1 MAIMSF
7 NDYWKDKAAKQR
19 KVWAATAK
27 RFADKH
33 AQMEEIRKKVFL
45 PLDYN
50 NTFSFEDYK
59 AAHLVKQN
67 PIAGWE
73 QMLFYFSESGL
84 RDAMAA
90 EGADLSNLAMQV
102 SKESIVGMEAPCPQN
117 RWDTNFYIPNKI
129 YDNEEAYHVWQKRVY
144 EICTDVET
152 VRLTYGEV
160 TMTIKRY
167 SKEGMPFGYY
177 ELNPCEQLTKAAMMM
192 QETDFNMLNVAT
204 LLMEMDAT
212 WKLRN
217 EEFNY
222 YAKKLRLRTM
232 EATVADDNIELTLWD
247 DKKLAKKVEEY
258 IAKGYSINQ
267 VIEQVLRPYKT
278 AIKKYFSIA
287 TEQSIMTENDTLS
300 DSGGYSNKKYWV
312 ENYLRPHLK
321 EAGMHDV
328 DVSVDVSVL
337 KHTIVLTKQGY
348 SCCIEKSTIGPGR
361 IFSPNTG
368 YDNFSIDI
376 STSTPMSAVVKFLRH
391 MPTINRRVDEYIIK
405 ALQIYDK
412 LMCQQNE
419 EYNKIVEHLAALSA
433 QHAGKPVG
441 KLMKYLRWSAGN
453 LLNKGD
459 AFFRMHFHTIA
470 VTGDTSFNITA
481 REIKRHDPLIYGDE
495 LIKEKWV
502 DAECC
507 NVYSADPKTTDEHE
521 WLKASSLKDT
531 WNQDMRSFAG
541 HVYDVTFLTVDFI
554 NEKL

>member
-1 MAIMSF
+1 MF
-7 NDYWKDKAAKQR
+7 NEYWKEKAAKRR
-19 KVWAATAK
+19 KAWAATAK

-33 AQMEEIRKKVFL
+33 AQLEEIRQKVYL
-45 PLDYN
+45 PLDYDCR
-50 NTFSFEDYK
+50 FSFEDYK
-59 AAHLVKQN
+59 AAHFVEQN
-67 PIAGWE
+67 PIAVWE
-73 QMLFYFSESGL
+73 QMQFHFSENGL
-84 RDAMAA
+84 RNAMAA

-102 SKESIVGMEAPCPQN
+102 SKKSIVGVEAPCPQN
-117 RWDTNFYIPNKI
+117 RWDTNFYIPTKI
-129 YDNEEAYHVWQKRVY
+129 YDNEEAYHVWQIRVY
-144 EICTDVET
+144 EICTDMET
-152 VRLTYGEV
+152 VRLIYGGV

-232 EATVADDNIELTLWD
+232 EATVADDNVELTLWD

-328 DVSVDVSVL
+328 DVSVV

-361 IFSPNTG
+361 IFSPNACF
-368 YDNFSIDI
+368 DNFKSDI
-376 STSTPMSAVVKFLRH
+376 PASTPVSVVVKYLRH
-391 MPTINRRVDEYIIK
+391 MPTVNRRVDENIVK
-405 ALQIYDK
+405 ALHIYDK

-419 EYNKIVEHLAALSA
+419 EYNKIVEHLVALSA

-441 KLMKYLRWSAGN
+441 KFMKYLRWSVGN
-453 LLNKGD
+453 LLNKLN
-459 AFFRMHFHTIA
+459 ACSRMDFHTIA
-470 VTGDTSFNITA
+470 VTGDTSFNFTA
-481 REIKRHDPLIYGDE
+481 REMKSIVPFLIYGDE
-495 LIKEKWV
+495 FIKEKWI
-502 DAECC
+502 DAECS
-507 NVYSADPKTTDEHE
+507 NVYSDNPEITDEQGWIKANS
-521 WLKASSLKDT
+521 WLRDRWK
-531 WNQDMRSFAG
+531 QDVRSFAG
-541 HVYDVTFLTVDFI
+541 HGFYDTFLTVDFI
-554 NEKL
+554 NENL

>member
-1 MAIMSF
+1 MNF
-7 NDYWKDKAAKQR
+7 NDYWKEKAAKRR
-19 KVWAATAK
+19 KAWAATAK
-27 RFADKH
+27 RFADKY
-33 AQMEEIRKKVFL
+33 AQLEEIRQKVYL
-45 PLDYN
+45 PLDYDCR
-50 NTFSFEDYK
+50 FSFEDYK
-59 AAHLVKQN
+59 AAHFVEQN
-67 PIAGWE
+67 PIAVWE
-73 QMLFYFSESGL
+73 QMQFHFSENGL
-84 RDAMAA
+84 RNAMAA

-102 SKESIVGMEAPCPQN
+102 SKKSIVGVEAPCPQN
-117 RWDTNFYIPNKI
+117 RWDSNFYIPNKI
-129 YDNEEAYHVWQKRVY
+129 YDNEGAYHVWQIRVY
-144 EICTDVET
+144 EICTDMET
-152 VRLTYGEV
+152 VRLIYGGV

-328 DVSVDVSVL
+328 DVSVV

-361 IFSPNTG
+361 IFSPNACF
-368 YDNFSIDI
+368 DNFKSDI
-376 STSTPMSAVVKFLRH
+376 PASTPVSVVVKYLRH
-391 MPTINRRVDEYIIK
+391 MPTVNRRVDEYIVK
-405 ALQIYDK
+405 ALHIYDK

-441 KLMKYLRWSAGN
+441 KFMKYLRWSTGN
-453 LLNKGD
+453 LMNKED
-459 AFFRMHFHTIA
+459 AFSRMLFHTIA
-470 VTGDTSFNITA
+470 VTGDTSFNL
-481 REIKRHDPLIYGDE
+481 EIKSSVPLIYGDE

-507 NVYSADPKTTDEHE
+507 NVYSADPEITDEQG
-521 WLKASSLKDT
+521 WIKANSRLPILLRDSWK
-531 WNQDMRSFAG
+531 QDVRSFAG
-541 HVYDVTFLTVDFI
+541 HSCWDTFLTVDFI